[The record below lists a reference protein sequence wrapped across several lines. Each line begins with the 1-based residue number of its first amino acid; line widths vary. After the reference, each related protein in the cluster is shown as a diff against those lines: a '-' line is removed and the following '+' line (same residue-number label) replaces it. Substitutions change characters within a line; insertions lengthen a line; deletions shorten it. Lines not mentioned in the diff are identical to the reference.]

1 MTAFEADLERGAI
14 RRALRLARDFERAAH
29 DVPGDITR
37 TRHLERVAAQFYQLA
52 AGLLPDAK
60 SKRRAG
66 LELKSMNLESAAR
79 SRQTEAE
86 RAAGIRSRAAGDAA
100 VEAMHRRR
108 ERQVRAELSDIG
120 LSETQIE
127 TALARLIATP
137 RFLRVQVQDAA
148 GGSFF
153 GLPTANP
160 EEAVPNLGKTGWC
173 EPKAFCPEL
182 GCTNP
187 RIVLDDG
194 TVIWGYQCW
203 WAEIE
208 EPAAK
213 P

>member
-37 TRHLERVAAQFYQLA
+37 TRHLERVAALFYQLA

-66 LELKSMNLESAAR
+66 LELKSMNLEAAAR

-120 LSETQIE
+120 LSETQI
-127 TALARLIATP
+127 
-137 RFLRVQVQDAA
+137 AA